1 MDLKQIYLDS
11 FVSIDLETTG
21 LNYKT
26 DKIIEISAVKYESGK
41 VVGSFSKLVNP
52 NKLIS
57 PFITNLTGIKNSDVE
72 NKKSFLNISE
82 DFISFIKDLPIIG
95 HNIQFDL
102 KFIDNALNNSYDIFS
117 HSYVCDT
124 YFLSKIFLYYSN
136 SFKLESLCNDFGINT
151 GSSHRAE
158 DDAKSAGDLFVVLL
172 EKINNYDLNTIN
184 EIYKCYKDSM
194 TINKDL
200 FFHIINYKISEN
212 KKPLNMDLSQNL
224 HNENLFEYFS
234 KTNKSLNFEEI
245 YLDKGLLDAKINN
258 YEFRPSQYEFSKDV
272 LKSFGSSSIF
282 IAEAETGLGKSY
294 GYLVPAML
302 NSFDNKILIST
313 STHNLQEQLF
323 NKDIPSLSE
332 ALDISIKASIVKGMK
347 NYICVKRFKKLFNN
361 LDLLN
366 EKDIYELLSLSVWI
380 KNTKTGDISECN
392 SFPIDRLYYLWDMIN
407 YDYQFCSFHSNDNTE
422 CFYNKLKK
430 EIPKSNLLVINHS
443 LLATIYNK
451 EESVFDDFNLCVIDE
466 AHKVSENCRMH
477 LKQFISLKSITG
489 LFETSVY
496 LFEKIISYNTDHDI
510 YNQLINIKSK
520 IELDFNHFTSTF
532 REVTNEFGYSN
543 LLSKMNFN
551 GQHDIRFKIDEL
563 NRIEFSDFIDFFP
576 IILEDL
582 KIFIESVNSSK
593 SLKISKANKL
603 DLSLQFNKFQELDK
617 SMNKI
622 FIKSSNQVKWI
633 SAFINNKK
641 ISSLSFNSVPLVV
654 EQVFD
659 FFYKKFDSM
668 ILTSATLTVD
678 DSFDYILNEL
688 GINDF
693 SIDKSINTKKF
704 TSPFFLKDQIKLFV
718 NNSNLVIDS
727 DSFINDIKNIILDLR
742 NHVPKRMLVLC
753 TSYKQIIN
761 FKNILS
767 NFDNIYYQDKTTSKD
782 ILIKNYLSNNNSIL
796 FGTSSFWEGVDLPN
810 DKLEI
815 LIILKVPFSNPYNP
829 IVEAKIEKFR
839 NNNIDPFIN
848 FQLYEAILKLKQ
860 GFGRL
865 IRHQN
870 DIGVCIIADPRILNK
885 SYGQIV
891 LDSLPV
897 DYISYNSSS
906 IIVNEIDKFLGK

>member
-1 MDLKQIYLDS
+1 
-11 FVSIDLETTG
+11 
-21 LNYKT
+21 
-26 DKIIEISAVKYESGK
+26 
-41 VVGSFSKLVNP
+41 
-52 NKLIS
+52 
-57 PFITNLTGIKNSDVE
+57 
-72 NKKSFLNISE
+72 
-82 DFISFIKDLPIIG
+82 
-95 HNIQFDL
+95 
-102 KFIDNALNNSYDIFS
+102 
-117 HSYVCDT
+117 
-124 YFLSKIFLYYSN
+124 
-136 SFKLESLCNDFGINT
+136 
-151 GSSHRAE
+151 
-158 DDAKSAGDLFVVLL
+158 
-172 EKINNYDLNTIN
+172 
-184 EIYKCYKDSM
+184 
-194 TINKDL
+194 
-200 FFHIINYKISEN
+200 
-212 KKPLNMDLSQNL
+212 
-224 HNENLFEYFS
+224 
-234 KTNKSLNFEEI
+234 
-245 YLDKGLLDAKINN
+245 
-258 YEFRPSQYEFSKDV
+258 
-272 LKSFGSSSIF
+272 
-282 IAEAETGLGKSY
+282 
-294 GYLVPAML
+294 
-302 NSFDNKILIST
+302 
-313 STHNLQEQLF
+313 
-323 NKDIPSLSE
+323 
-332 ALDISIKASIVKGMK
+332 
-347 NYICVKRFKKLFNN
+347 
-361 LDLLN
+361 
-366 EKDIYELLSLSVWI
+366 
-380 KNTKTGDISECN
+380 
-392 SFPIDRLYYLWDMIN
+392 MIN

-489 LFETSVY
+489 LFESSIY

-551 GQHDIRFKIDEL
+551 GQHDIRFKIDEV
-563 NRIEFSDFIDFFP
+563 NKIEFSDFIDFFP

-718 NNSNLVIDS
+718 NNSSLVIDS

-839 NNNIDPFIN
+839 SNNVDPFIN
-848 FQLYEAILKLKQ
+848 FQLSEAILKLKQ

>member
-1 MDLKQIYLDS
+1 MNLKQIYLDS

-21 LNYKT
+21 LNHKT
-26 DKIIEISAVKYESGK
+26 DKIIEVSAVKYESGK
-41 VVGSFSKLVNP
+41 VIDTFSKLVNP
-52 NKLIS
+52 NELIP
-57 PFITNLTGIKNSDVE
+57 PFITNLTGIKNSDVK
-72 NKKSFLNISE
+72 NKESFLNISE
-82 DFISFIKDLPIIG
+82 DFIRFIKDLPIIG

-102 KFIDNALNNSYDIFS
+102 KFIDNALINSYDIFS
-117 HSYVCDT
+117 HSYICDT

-212 KKPLNMDLSQNL
+212 KKPFQIDSSQNL
-224 HNENLFEYFS
+224 HNENSFEYFS
-234 KTNKSLNFEEI
+234 KINKSLNFEEI
-245 YLDKGLLDAKINN
+245 YFDKGLLDTKINN
-258 YEFRPSQYEFSKDV
+258 YEFRASQYEFSKDV
-272 LKSFGSSSIF
+272 LKSFSSGSIF

-302 NSFDNKILIST
+302 NSSDNKVLLST

-347 NYICVKRFKKLFNN
+347 NYICVDRFKKLFNN

-392 SFPIDRLYYLWDMIN
+392 SFPVDRLYYLWDMIN
-407 YDYQFCSFHSNDNTE
+407 YDYQFCSFHSNDNTD

-451 EESVFDDFNLCVIDE
+451 EESVFNDFNLCVIDE

-489 LFETSVY
+489 LFESSIY
-496 LFEKIISYNTDHDI
+496 LFEKIISYNTDHDL

-532 REVTNEFGYSN
+532 RLVTNEFGYSN

-551 GQHDIRFKIDEL
+551 GRHDIRFKIDEV

-576 IILEDL
+576 NILEDL

-641 ISSLSFNSVPLVV
+641 ISSLSFNTVPLVV

-693 SIDKSINTKKF
+693 TIDKSINTKKF
-704 TSPFFLKDQIKLFV
+704 SSPFFLKDQIKLFV

-753 TSYKQIIN
+753 TSYKQIMN

-810 DKLEI
+810 DKLEV

-829 IVEAKIEKFR
+829 IVEAKIEEFK
-839 NNNIDPFIN
+839 NNNVDPFIN
-848 FQLYEAILKLKQ
+848 FQLSEAILKLKQ

-870 DIGVCIIADPRILNK
+870 DIGVCIIADSRILNK

-906 IIVNEIDKFLGK
+906 IIVNEVDKFLGK